1 MLRESDMSQT
11 TYSQHNSTPVQ
22 FIRGVGPRRAEALI
36 AAGLHTSADLIRYFP
51 RSYIDRNAA
60 GSLSDIRRKFLQNNI
75 FDIEKNIPAA
85 SVQLKNQTTVIARI
99 MKVREHSFGAN
110 RKMITA
116 KITDDS
122 ADSAEIIFF
131 NNAHYYRLILKEG
144 ELIAVSGN
152 PEYDEKYKKT
162 AFYHPEIVRIDE
174 EEQAEYRAGKI
185 LPVYILT
192 QEMRKAGIGL
202 KMIRGAMEMALDEE
216 IAFVRETLSADILA
230 RKDLPD
236 IRSAIRTLH
245 FPDSTAALD
254 HALSRMKFEE
264 LFFFEMIL
272 AMRRR
277 GLKINESGANINP
290 KSAKAR
296 NLLDGLE
303 YDLTRAQKRAL
314 NDFARDFQSGQPM
327 NRLLQGDVG
336 SGKTIVSVFAMLMAV
351 DSGYQAL
358 LMAPT
363 EILAEQHYHTLKKL
377 LENSGVEIV
386 QLVGGQKKKIRNE
399 ILDSVSAGKAN
410 IIVGTHALFG
420 GSKSS
425 MKVTEGL
432 RYNNVGLIVI
442 DEQHR
447 FGVMQRAKLK
457 SLAMRSLEHKE
468 DEAVIRSPHILVMSA
483 TPIPRTLAMT
493 LYGDLDVSIIDEMP
507 PGRKPIRTN
516 IVFESQLSEIYEF
529 IRSEIRKGRQAYIVY
544 PLVEISEKIEAKS
557 AVEHYEFLSSE
568 IFPNMKLGLLH
579 GQMLWY
585 EKEDAM
591 KAFKN
596 HEYNIMVATTVVEV
610 GIDVPNATIMLIENA
625 ERFGLAQL
633 HQLRG
638 RVGRSDLQSYCFLA
652 TKDHFRYVIHKRDE
666 EFSERKAGVIR
677 LRAMRDTTD
686 GFQIAEIDMKLRGA
700 GNILGTQQSGLPEF
714 QFSDLISD
722 SETILSARDEAFA
735 LVNRDPHL
743 RSAENEPIRNEF
755 RRKHIASESLMDIA

>member
-1 MLRESDMSQT
+1 MTDSQRR
-11 TYSQHNSTPVQ
+11 SSTPVQ

-36 AAGLHTSADLIRYFP
+36 AAGLHTSADLIRYYP

-85 SVQLKNQTTVIARI
+85 SVSLKNQTTVIARI
-99 MKVREHSFGAN
+99 IKVREHSFGAN

-131 NNAHYYRLILKEG
+131 NNVHYYRLILKEG

-162 AFYHPEIVRIDE
+162 AFYHPEIVRIDDE
-174 EEQAEYRAGKI
+174 DQAEYRAGKI
-185 LPVYILT
+185 LPVYMLT

-202 KMIRGAMEMALDEE
+202 KMIRGAVKMALDEE
-216 IAFVRETLSADILA
+216 IAFTGETLSADILA
-230 RKDLPD
+230 RNSLPD
-236 IRSAIRTLH
+236 IRRAIRTLH
-245 FPDSTAALD
+245 FPDSTATLDRAL
-254 HALSRMKFEE
+254 HRMKFEE

-277 GLKINESGANINP
+277 GLKTSEYGADINP

-296 NLLDGLE
+296 SLLNGLE
-303 YDLTRAQKRAL
+303 YGLTRAQKRAL

-336 SGKTIVSVFAMLMAV
+336 SGKTIVSAFAMLMAV

-377 LENSGVEIV
+377 LGNSGVEIV
-386 QLVGGQKKKIRNE
+386 QLVGGQKKKVRTE
-399 ILDSVSAGKAN
+399 ILDSIALGKAN

-425 MKVTEGL
+425 MKETEGL

-457 SLAMRSLEHKE
+457 SLATRSLEQKE
-468 DEAVIRSPHILVMSA
+468 GGAIHSPHILVMSA

-507 PGRKPIRTN
+507 PGRRPIQTQ
-516 IVFESQLSEIYEF
+516 IVFESQLPEIYEF
-529 IRSEIRKGRQAYIVY
+529 IRTEIRKGRQAYIVY

-568 IFPNMKLGLLH
+568 IFPNMKIGLLH

-596 HEYNIMVATTVVEV
+596 REYDIMIATTVVEV

-638 RVGRSDLQSYCFLA
+638 RVGRSELQSYCFLA

-700 GNILGTQQSGLPEF
+700 GNILGTQQSGVPEF
-714 QFSDLISD
+714 QFSDLVSD
-722 SETILSARDEAFA
+722 IEIIASARSEAFA

-755 RRKHIASESLMDIA
+755 RRKHIVGENLVDIA